1 MKLIKLLE
9 LHHSQVT
16 PQSIPENFGDGF
28 LCQYNKIYSA
38 LRSQAVSLGY
48 SFSEDNNLHAMV
60 LPFAHLE
67 QIFSTKK
74 IPMMNNVSVFDSL
87 DKNLLKEIEWFD
99 VEMGYK
105 RNYLFHESCHVV
117 ARDLL
122 QKVPLENRILSL
134 LFEES
139 FANTTELF
147 ALAEADSKAHQIFF
161 SANAYTVAFED
172 SDRLNQIIKKFGFE
186 KCFQF
191 TTLAYLHSNLL
202 HPTYT
207 DKDFKAVSKF
217 IFKKEL
223 TQPEAQQIGFLAE
236 MAFSL
241 DEGFKYATRGLH
253 FKLNNY
259 SESDFNQLKKSYLST
274 VLNFAD
280 TANLLDSFTKVF
292 YI

>member
-1 MKLIKLLE
+1 MIE
-9 LHHSQVT
+9 LHHNHVT
-16 PQSIPENFGDGF
+16 PNSVPENFGDGF
-28 LCQYNKIYSA
+28 LCLNNKIYAAVRNKA
-38 LRSQAVSLGY
+38 LNLGY
-48 SFSEDNNLHAMV
+48 TFSEDNNLHAMV

-87 DKNLLKEIEWFD
+87 DKKLLKEIEWFD

-122 QKVPLENRILSL
+122 ETTKLENRILSL
-134 LFEES
+134 LLEES
-139 FANTTELF
+139 FANATELF
-147 ALAEADSKAHQIFF
+147 GMAEANSEEHQVFF
-161 SANAYTVAFED
+161 SANSYTIAFED
-172 SDRLNQIIKKFGFE
+172 LDRLNQIIKKFGFE

-191 TTLAYLHSNLL
+191 TVLAYLHSNLL

-217 IFKKEL
+217 IFKKDL

-259 SESDFNQLKKSYLST
+259 SEADFNQLKKSYLS
-274 VLNFAD
+274 VLLNSTQ
-280 TANLLDSFTKVF
+280 TANLLDSLTKVF

>member
-1 MKLIKLLE
+1 MKLSQLLE
-9 LHHSQVT
+9 LHHGQVT
-16 PQSIPENFGDGF
+16 SNSVADNFGDGF
-28 LCQYNKIYSA
+28 LCQHNKIYSA
-38 LRSQAVSLGY
+38 IRAQAIGLGY

-87 DKNLLKEIEWFD
+87 GKKLLKEIEWFD

-117 ARDLL
+117 ARALL
-122 QKVPLENRILSL
+122 EKVPLENRILSL

-139 FANTTELF
+139 FANATELF
-147 ALAEADSKAHQIFF
+147 AMVEANTKEHQIFF
-161 SANAYTVAFED
+161 AANSYTIAFED
-172 SDRLNQIIKKFGFE
+172 SDRLIQIIKKFGFE

-191 TTLAYLHSNLL
+191 TILAYLHSNLL
-202 HPTYT
+202 YPTYT
-207 DKDFKAVSKF
+207 DKDFKLVTKF
-217 IFKKEL
+217 IFKKDL
-223 TQPEAQQIGFLAE
+223 TQPEAQRIGFLAE

-253 FKLNNY
+253 FKLNNC
-259 SESDFNQLKKSYLST
+259 SESDFSQLKKSYLNAL
-274 VLNFAD
+274 LNSAD
-280 TANLLDSFTKVF
+280 TANLLDTLGKVF

>member
-1 MKLIKLLE
+1 LKLFKLLE
-9 LHHSQVT
+9 MHKVNNTSGSL
-16 PQSIPENFGDGF
+16 PNNFGDGF
-28 LCQYNKIYSA
+28 LCQNNKIYA
-38 LRSQAVSLGY
+38 AIRDHAIKLGY
-48 SFSEDNNLHAMV
+48 MCSEENNLHAMV

-67 QIFSTKK
+67 QIFTTKK
-74 IPMMNNVSVFDSL
+74 IPMMNNVSVFEALGNKSL
-87 DKNLLKEIEWFD
+87 QEIEWQE

-117 ARDLL
+117 ARDIL
-122 QKVPLENRILSL
+122 QKSNIENRILSL
-134 LFEES
+134 LLEES
-139 FANTTELF
+139 FANVGELF
-147 ALAEADSKAHQIFF
+147 GMTLADAEAHQIFF
-161 SANAYTVAFED
+161 SANSYTIAFED
-172 SDRLNQIIKKFGFE
+172 ADRLNQVVKKFGFE

-191 TTLAYLHSNLL
+191 TLLAYLHSNLL
-202 HPTYT
+202 YPTYT
-207 DKDFKAVSKF
+207 DKDFKTVTKF

-259 SESDFNQLKKSYLST
+259 SEADFNQLKKGYLAALIASP
-274 VLNFAD
+274 N
-280 TANLLDSFTKVF
+280 TANMLDTLGKVF

>member
-1 MKLIKLLE
+1 MTSK
-9 LHHSQVT
+9 SVA
-16 PQSIPENFGDGF
+16 ENFGDGF
-28 LCQYNKIYSA
+28 LYQHNPIYSA
-38 LRSQAVSLGY
+38 IRNQAVKLGY
-48 SFSEDNNLHAMV
+48 TFSEENNLHAMV

-67 QIFSTKK
+67 QIFSSKK

-87 DKNLLKEIEWFD
+87 DQKLLKEIEWFD

-122 QKVPLENRILSL
+122 QKIPLDNRIINL
-134 LFEES
+134 LLEES
-139 FANTTELF
+139 FANTAELF
-147 ALAEADSKAHQIFF
+147 AMAQADSKEHQIFF
-161 SANAYTVAFED
+161 SANSYTIAFED
-172 SDRLNQIIKKFGFE
+172 SDRLNQIIKKMGFV

-191 TTLAYLHSNLL
+191 TVLAYLHSNLL

-207 DKDFKAVSKF
+207 DKDFKGVSKF
-217 IFKKEL
+217 IFKKDL

-259 SESDFNQLKKSYLST
+259 SESDFNQLKKSYLNPL
-274 VLNFAD
+274 LNSD
-280 TANLLDSFTKVF
+280 HTANLLDSLTKVF